1 MNNFSTSHTLFSKN
15 LSLNLDGRL
24 LDLSTPHIMGI
35 INATPDSF
43 YSGSRLPD
51 PASAVEKAREMIH
64 DGAHILDVGAVS
76 SRPGAGEVSEQE
88 ELERLWP
95 VLEALRNEF
104 PDFPLSVDTWRSGV
118 SRKVRETFGINLI
131 NDISAGLLDPEMFS
145 TIAELG
151 IPYIMMHMQGTPDSM
166 QEAPEYEHFVDDLLQ
181 FFSERVHKLRKL
193 GVNDMVI
200 DPGFGFGKT
209 LDQNYLLVR
218 ELHAFQMF
226 ELPLMAGISRKSM
239 IYKALDSNP
248 EQALTGTTAA
258 HMAVLIQGANL
269 LRVHDVKAAA
279 ETVKIFQ
286 KIVDSPARSV

>member
-1 MNNFSTSHTLFSKN
+1 MNNFSTSPTLFSRN
-15 LSLNLDGRL
+15 LSLNLDGRIM
-24 LDLSTPHIMGI
+24 DLSTPHIMGI
-35 INATPDSF
+35 INVTPDSF
-43 YSGSRLPD
+43 YNGSRLSD

-64 DGAHILDVGAVS
+64 EGAHILDVGAVS
-76 SRPGAGEVSEQE
+76 SRPGAEEVSEQE
-88 ELERLWP
+88 ELERLAP

-104 PDFPLSVDTWRSGV
+104 PDLPLSVDTWRSGV
-118 SRKVRETFGINLI
+118 SRKVRENYGINMI
-131 NDISAGLLDPEMFS
+131 NDISAGHWDPDMFS
-145 TIAELG
+145 TIAMLG
-151 IPYIMMHMQGTPDSM
+151 IPYIMMHMQGRPDSM
-166 QEAPEYEHFVDDLLQ
+166 QEAPEYEHVVDDLLQ

-193 GVNDMVI
+193 GVNDIVI

-209 LDQNYLLVR
+209 LEQNYHLVR

-239 IYKALDSNP
+239 IYKALDSDP

-286 KIVDSPARSV
+286 QIVDRPSHSV

>member
-1 MNNFSTSHTLFSKN
+1 
-15 LSLNLDGRL
+15 
-24 LDLSTPHIMGI
+24 MGI

-51 PASAVEKAREMIH
+51 PATAVETAREMI
-64 DGAHILDVGAVS
+64 DQGVHILDVGAVS
-76 SRPGAGEVSEQE
+76 SRPGAEEVSEQE
-88 ELERLWP
+88 ELERLSP

-104 PDFPLSVDTWRSGV
+104 SEIPISVDTWRSGV
-118 SRKVRETFGINLI
+118 SRRVRESFGINMI
-131 NDISAGLLDPEMFS
+131 NDISAGQQDPEMFA
-145 TIAELG
+145 TVAELG
-151 IPYIMMHMQGTPDSM
+151 IPYIMMHMQGTPENM
-166 QEAPEYEHFVDDLLQ
+166 QESPDYENVVDDLLQ

-193 GVNDMVI
+193 GVNDIVI

-209 LDQNYLLVR
+209 LEQNYRLVR

-226 ELPLMAGISRKSM
+226 ELPLMAGLSRKSM
-239 IYKALDSNP
+239 IYKVLESDP
-248 EQALTGTTAA
+248 DHALTGTTAA

-286 KIVDSPARSV
+286 KIVDSPVRGV

>member
-1 MNNFSTSHTLFSKN
+1 MKNFSTSHALFSRN
-15 LSLNLDGRL
+15 LSLNLDGRIM
-24 LDLSTPHIMGI
+24 DLSTPHIMGI
-35 INATPDSF
+35 INTTPDSF

-51 PASAVEKAREMIH
+51 PAAAVETAREMIR
-64 DGAHILDVGAVS
+64 DGAHLLDLGAVS
-76 SRPGAGEVSEQE
+76 SRPGAEEVSEEE
-88 ELERLWP
+88 ELERLSP

-104 PDFPLSVDTWRSGV
+104 PDLPLSVDTWRSGV
-118 SRKVRETFGINLI
+118 CRKVRENYGINLI
-131 NDISAGLLDPEMFS
+131 NDISAGQLDPEMFA
-145 TIAELG
+145 TVAELG

-166 QEAPEYEHFVDDLLQ
+166 QESPEYEHVVDELLQ

-193 GVNDMVI
+193 GVNDIII

-209 LDQNYLLVR
+209 LEQNYHLVR

-226 ELPLMAGISRKSM
+226 ELPLMVGLSRKSM
-239 IYKALDSNP
+239 IYKALDSDP
-248 EQALTGTTAA
+248 EHALTGTTAA

-286 KIVDSPARSV
+286 QIVDSPARSV

>member
-1 MNNFSTSHTLFSKN
+1 MKNFSTLPKLFSRN
-15 LSLNLDGRL
+15 LSLNLDGQIM
-24 LDLSTPHIMGI
+24 DLSTPHIMGI

-43 YSGSRLPD
+43 YKGSRLPD
-51 PASAVEKAREMIH
+51 PVAAVETAREMIS

-76 SRPGAGEVSEQE
+76 SRPGAEEVSEQD
-88 ELERLWP
+88 ELERLSP

-104 PDFPLSVDTWRSGV
+104 PEFPLSVDTWRSGI
-118 SRKVRETFGINLI
+118 SRRVRENFGINII
-131 NDISAGLLDPEMFS
+131 NDITAGQWDPEMFA
-145 TIAELG
+145 TVAELG
-151 IPYIMMHMQGTPDSM
+151 IPYIMMHMQGTPANM
-166 QEAPEYEHFVDDLLQ
+166 QESPGYANVVDDLLQ

-193 GVNDMVI
+193 GVNDIII

-209 LDQNYLLVR
+209 LEQNYLLVR

-226 ELPLMAGISRKSM
+226 ELPLMIGLSRKSM
-239 IYKALDSNP
+239 IYKVLDSDP
-248 EQALTGTTAA
+248 DHALTGTTAA

-286 KIVDSPARSV
+286 QIVDSPARGV

>member
-1 MNNFSTSHTLFSKN
+1 
-15 LSLNLDGRL
+15 
-24 LDLSTPHIMGI
+24 
-35 INATPDSF
+35 
-43 YSGSRLPD
+43 
-51 PASAVEKAREMIH
+51 
-64 DGAHILDVGAVS
+64 
-76 SRPGAGEVSEQE
+76 
-88 ELERLWP
+88 
-95 VLEALRNEF
+95 
-104 PDFPLSVDTWRSGV
+104 VDTWRSGV
-118 SRKVRETFGINLI
+118 SRKVRENFGINLI

-166 QEAPEYEHFVDDLLQ
+166 QEAPEYEHIVDDLLQ

-209 LDQNYLLVR
+209 LEQNYLLVR

-239 IYKALDSNP
+239 IYKALDSDP

-258 HMAVLIQGANL
+258 HMAVLIQGVNL